1 MQPILYAVIYDGDKR
16 GETRADGTAAV
27 LIRAYTSGRP
37 SIYFNTGIYI
47 TPEQWHKKN
56 RRIVHHPNQF
66 ALNKTIQDMLNRME
80 RFEHDVMRRDG
91 QVSLGRL
98 KEYMRTGSKSETFT
112 DFFQEQLDKE
122 QGRIAASSHRDQMN
136 TFRKLQEFRDPIY
149 FSDLTPAF
157 IDDFVKTLHSAG
169 LVQNTVHKHYKNLR
183 KYIRLAIKHNRIAN
197 NPCVDVKVRPVQT
210 DKLYLTEYEL
220 GLFEGFDTSKKDHH
234 SAVLDFFLFS
244 CYTGLRFSDI
254 SKIKEEHILETPNGI
269 ELFLT
274 AQKTDKPYRQ
284 NLRKLFPH
292 PEGGE
297 SRPER
302 IIQRRFNSFYLID
315 GPLFYYTCRNA
326 YVKQLKKIA
335 RQLPVRKRVQEE
347 IASHTGRHTF
357 GAIMAGKVDVHILKE
372 LMQHS
377 NIRET
382 MIYAHL
388 NREMI
393 NRALDDVKWD

>member
-1 MQPILYAVIYDGDKR
+1 MQTLTYAVVYDGDKR
-16 GETRADGTAAV
+16 GELRADGTAAV
-27 LIRAYTSGRP
+27 LIRAYLNGCSP
-37 SIYFNTGIYI
+37 IYFQTGIYI
-47 TPEQWHKKN
+47 TPHQWHKKYK
-56 RRIVHHPNQF
+56 RIVHHPNQF
-66 ALNKTIQDMLNRME
+66 ALNKTVQDMLTKME

-91 QVSLGRL
+91 QVSIDRL
-98 KEYMRTGSKSETFT
+98 KEYIRTGSKSETFT

-122 QGRIAASSHRDQMN
+122 RGRIAASSHRDQVN
-136 TFRKLQEFRDPIY
+136 TFRKLQAFRNPIY

-157 IDDFVKTLHSAG
+157 IDDFVKTLYSAG
-169 LVQNTVHKHYKNLR
+169 LVQNTVHKHYKYLR
-183 KYIRLAIKHNRIAN
+183 KYILLAVRHNRISS
-197 NPCVDVKVRPVQT
+197 NPCKEVKVRPVQT

-220 GLFEGFDTSKKDHH
+220 GFFEEFDTSKKDHYP
-234 SAVLDFFLFS
+234 AVLDFFLFS

-254 SKIKEEHILETPNGI
+254 SRIKDEHILETPNGM

-292 PEGGE
+292 PKGGE

-302 IIQRRFNSFYLID
+302 IIQRRFKSFYLID

-388 NREMI
+388 NRGMVD
-393 NRALDDVKWD
+393 RALDDVQWD